1 MDGEGKGTSFRRQRA
16 LPRDARGEAARH
28 CARSD
33 ERETLVARGVAWYIS
48 PVLYRGDGFWL
59 RRVHTD
65 RRSEMSRGVRAE
77 PRHDTEDLCDPRR
90 LGAFLKREE
99 RETREKA
106 RRRRGDRG
114 RRLVEGE
121 GETGGRQDRGR
132 GRILSVID

>member
-1 MDGEGKGTSFRRQRA
+1 M
-16 LPRDARGEAARH
+16 
-28 CARSD
+28 
-33 ERETLVARGVAWYIS
+33 
-48 PVLYRGDGFWL
+48 L